1 MRNFCSFLTFLL
13 IFGSLL
19 LLSLVLL
26 VVVVKDLGRAV
37 HSANKL
43 CFSSH
48 WEVDAAA
55 VFAVSIAAWII
66 CW

>member
-1 MRNFCSFLTFLL
+1 MRNLCSFLTFLL

-26 VVVVKDLGRAV
+26 VLVVKDLGRAV

-48 WEVDAAA
+48 WKVGAAD
-55 VFAVSIAAWII
+55 VFAVSIAASII
-66 CW
+66 RW